1 MMLPRNDFRSI
12 WELAHLWEEAD
23 PDKTDPAN
31 LPEPVVDKLQ
41 KLIWETMRKQFRL
54 RRPGGDWLVQQE
66 G

>member
-1 MMLPRNDFRSI
+1 MHPNDFRSI
-12 WELAHLWEEAD
+12 WELAHLWEGAD
-23 PDKTDPAN
+23 PDKTDAVN

-54 RRPGGDWLVQQE
+54 RRPGWGWLVQQE